1 VAALAVE
8 PAPVAGAGLQEAL
21 AEVQNQL
28 QVGSW
33 RKFRMPNLSIAGTT
47 LLLTNKEVQAFT
59 EPESDPDGSL
69 RGVVAAKVL
78 LVKSLEERKTG
89 TPSIV
94 LRNVIEVAR
103 GQMQRLEDA
112 AARSATSADDN
123 GDGIATAMRQLK
135 FLISQAE
142 GVTAA

>member
-1 VAALAVE
+1 M
-8 PAPVAGAGLQEAL
+8 
-21 AEVQNQL
+21 AEVQKQL
-28 QVGSW
+28 QAGSW

-47 LLLTNKEVQAFT
+47 LLLTVKEVEAFT
-59 EPESDPDGSL
+59 DPDTDPDGSL

-78 LVKSLEERKTG
+78 LVKSLEERKSG

-103 GQMQRLEDA
+103 GQMQRLEDV
-112 AARSATSADDN
+112 AARSAMPSDDN